1 MAALCAEAVLDP
13 REDFPAWL
21 GAHGVSARV
30 LEAVEAELGIG
41 DYEALLACAAQAPV
55 RAELL
60 AAAKERLPFA
70 FYAALRRVA
79 EQVGRGA
86 GGCGGGHHDGPS
98 DGYATADGPFYQSLF
113 SSLLGA
119 IVVMLNNLSCEL
131 LRSAERFTSL
141 ERLVNA
147 GGGGV
152 GVAGGIGGDADD
164 MGEEADLT
172 PCSTDETEESMDEHK
187 YGGEDD
193 GEDALG
199 VAPPP
204 AEPGRMAE
212 ELYPDEAEGYT
223 EGYSEGYGEAYGHS
237 PKAHAEHGAP
247 PRHFPRVK
255 HEPQEGFSEDEDG
268 ACPVPEPSLR
278 WQRRAG
284 VRGLA
289 GGHGGP
295 RAIVKKRTR
304 SPEGDGAAAPPPP
317 PPLPL
322 HGQQHQQHQQQHF
335 NAYGAGSSHG
345 EAPLNGQRDGFAKAE
360 GHVAE
365 HEQGDCAGEA
375 SGHCPHG
382 VNHSD
387 HHHHHQ
393 QHHHQQQQQQQP
405 HLFPSVRFPHKL
417 LNHHYACGDGADPSA
432 ALQHRSLPR
441 ADAADAGAGGASDLD
456 GPAASS
462 PSAAPAD
469 GGDLDGSGGGGGGGG
484 GLLWPALD
492 DYGKVYQCDDCGKG
506 FLNRSYLY
514 VHRRKHTGER
524 PYACDVCGRR
534 FSVTYN
540 LARHKKTHT
549 GEKPFVCRECGLAF
563 RLKHHLLRHEKKHSL
578 ALDGEPMGPD
588 GAALDGAALDGAAL
602 DGSASAGE
610 AGEGTAEA
618 TEAMMYDVTHLHPT
632 G

>member
-79 EQVGRGA
+79 EQVGRGC
-86 GGCGGGHHDGPS
+86 GGGGGGGHHDGSS
-98 DGYATADGPFYQSLF
+98 DGYATADGSFYQSLF

-141 ERLVNA
+141 ERLVSS
-147 GGGGV
+147 GGGGA
-152 GVAGGIGGDADD
+152 GAGGDVDD

-187 YGGEDD
+187 YEGEDD
-193 GEDALG
+193 GEDEGLG

-204 AEPGRMAE
+204 AEPPGRMAE
-212 ELYPDEAEGYT
+212 EPYPDEAEGYA
-223 EGYSEGYGEAYGHS
+223 EGYSEGYGDAYGHS

-247 PRHFPRVK
+247 TRHFPRVK
-255 HEPQEGFSEDEDG
+255 HEPQEGFSEEEDG

-284 VRGLA
+284 ARGAA
-289 GGHGGP
+289 GGHGAP
-295 RAIVKKRTR
+295 RAVVKKRTR
-304 SPEGDGAAAPPPP
+304 SPEGDGAAAPLL

-322 HGQQHQQHQQQHF
+322 HGHHHHHQQQQQQHF
-335 NAYGAGSSHG
+335 TAYGAGSGHG

-360 GHVAE
+360 GHGE
-365 HEQGDCAGEA
+365 EEQEQGDCAGEA
-375 SGHCPHG
+375 SSHCPRDVN

-387 HHHHHQ
+387 H
-393 QHHHQQQQQQQP
+393 QQQQQLQQ
-405 HLFPSVRFPHKL
+405 HLFPGVRFPHKL
-417 LNHHYACGDGADPSA
+417 LNHHYACLDGADPSA
-432 ALQHRSLPR
+432 SLQHRSLPCGDGAR
-441 ADAADAGAGGASDLD
+441 ATTG
-456 GPAASS
+456 
-462 PSAAPAD
+462 
-469 GGDLDGSGGGGGGGG
+469 
-484 GLLWPALD
+484 
-492 DYGKVYQCDDCGKG
+492 
-506 FLNRSYLY
+506 
-514 VHRRKHTGER
+514 HRRRRRLRRPRLPPTSTG
-524 PYACDVCGRR
+524 AAAGCCGRR
-534 FSVTYN
+534 
-540 LARHKKTHT
+540 
-549 GEKPFVCRECGLAF
+549 
-563 RLKHHLLRHEKKHSL
+563 
-578 ALDGEPMGPD
+578 
-588 GAALDGAALDGAAL
+588 
-602 DGSASAGE
+602 
-610 AGEGTAEA
+610 
-618 TEAMMYDVTHLHPT
+618 
-632 G
+632 